1 MPVFIPTTLAEAT
14 QLLSNNPDAH
24 LLTGGTDMMVEVNFN
39 HSHPETG
46 IALWKIR
53 VCQQW
58 LIDRVSV
65 LVHIGLFVLY

>member
-39 HSHPETG
+39 HRHPET
-46 IALWKIR
+46 
-53 VCQQW
+53 V
-58 LIDRVSV
+58 IDYVTSQSCNN
-65 LVHIGLFVLY
+65 GLLTLLLA